1 MGGGWSVDFHD
12 LIRLVWSYDHILPQ
26 GCKIGCLLRRVATR
40 PLGGLP
46 ATRPPFSCL
55 GWALLS
61 FQGHAPLYGALLLL

>member
-12 LIRLVWSYDHILPQ
+12 LVRLVWSHDHILPQ

-46 ATRPPFSCL
+46 ATRPPLGFS
-55 GWALLS
+55 GMALL
-61 FQGHAPLYGALLLL
+61 GRRGLALLYGAMLLL